1 METLSLLQRHRR
13 DRHKLL
19 EFIFSAGLIRAPS
32 GDSLDLS
39 NVDLDAISVDYV
51 LECVESD
58 AVFDPSAATKRY
70 TEALDY
76 PVMINSSSR
85 NFYFLVSKTE
95 LSGSPPQRSV
105 PQINAK
111 ISSSH
116 SSCLT
121 EQPDNLV
128 GRETNK
134 SGVESNINDL
144 AAVGVSSHPV
154 NNAYMLSLNLPT
166 LTTGLSDDD
175 MRETAYEVLV
185 ASFILSGGEIRLF
198 EKKKKEKRSR
208 FLKGLRSKRDELNS
222 GSEPEDCHI
231 DLLDVIR
238 VQMEISEAMDVCT
251 KQGLR
256 RFGEKK
262 MHEQTDVPLIS
273 LELLGAISR
282 SDVPTERSY
291 KQWHKRQANI
301 LEELLMIS
309 VDLVSD
315 VHATLG
321 MLLSKLRNIEEWVL
335 NTSPDGRA
343 EILTAIKR
351 YASKFSNM
359 PRKFGIRNETYYW
372 TRSFHFNI
380 NLYEK
385 LLCSIFDVLEDGQIL
400 EEAEEI
406 IAFLKLT
413 WSTLG
418 IIQKVHDAL
427 YAWVLFRQFVRTG
440 EGRLLKYA
448 VVEVQKV
455 VSGKDGEGIEEAYM
469 SSLICSV
476 EAHGSKRFLNL
487 VDAVLFDINKWCHNQ
502 LEDYHLHFSQKRG
515 APTGRARSAGLKGSN
530 GTKNGVKMDLNS
542 KPKANPI
549 QSASWWSTMDHL
561 VHKKDKLATLESIL
575 TLAILCGSHFAD
587 EFAEIKYIIPL
598 AGDGTT
604 SILVH
609 SFIEKSIQAAYKR
622 VRNVVDAKSKLEG
635 KHSLTM
641 LGNELKL
648 IAEKECTTF
657 IPLLCRQYPDAGI
670 LAAVLLHRL
679 YGEQLDP
686 FLQGVSQF
694 SESIREVLA
703 AANCLERYLSRIVRS
718 VQNCVGSPIIN
729 YLHPYQY
736 LSTQIQ
742 QICAPLILQWLHTQ
756 HDIILEWTK
765 RAIQIETVDQFFN
778 LNLPMDMI
786 HLRSL
791 LIGIVRSLDSYLQ
804 YMVNQQVDKH
814 MLYPSPPAL
823 TRYKVSINPFA
834 KKRSMEHA
842 FLEEK
847 ITKQLND
854 LTVPTLCVKLN
865 TLHYIR
871 DQLDTLED
879 SVKQTWELAQSGQ
892 IFGTVKQDSSI
903 SSESVDELF
912 TIFDDV
918 RRSAIDA
925 SDTITDFIGTRV
937 IFWDMRDS
945 FLFSLYQGRVESA
958 RFEIFLPL
966 LDGALDYICDL
977 IIETLRDQVVSS
989 IYQASMEGYVW
1000 VLLDGGP
1007 SRVFSES
1014 DVTMMQ
1020 EDLNVLKDFFIANGQ
1035 GLPHVIV
1042 EKEAR
1047 LAQQIVDL
1055 YALKTNSII
1064 EMLISASEQIS
1075 YYPESKKPGQRC
1087 ANGAE
1092 TLLRV
1097 LCHKKDEV
1105 ASRFLKVHYKLP
1117 KSSDYED
1124 VVGKEPALKSS
1135 LIEDM
1140 LKSNTSFNWTEKG
1153 QRGFRMMKK
1162 KFQEATF
1169 EIPRAP
1175 CLF

>member
-502 LEDYHLHFSQKRG
+502 LEDYHLHFSQ
-515 APTGRARSAGLKGSN
+515 
-530 GTKNGVKMDLNS
+530 
-542 KPKANPI
+542 
-549 QSASWWSTMDHL
+549 
-561 VHKKDKLATLESIL
+561 DKLATLESIL

-729 YLHPYQY
+729 YLHPY
-736 LSTQIQ
+736 QIQ

>member
-1 METLSLLQRHRR
+1 METLFLLQRHRR
-13 DRHKLL
+13 DRRKLL
-19 EFIFSAGLIRAPS
+19 EFILSAGLIRTPS

-39 NVDLDAISVDYV
+39 DVDLDTISVDYV
-51 LECVESD
+51 LECVKSGG
-58 AVFDPSAATKRY
+58 VFDPSAANKRY
-70 TEALDY
+70 IEALDY

-85 NFYFLVSKTE
+85 NFYFLRSKTE
-95 LSGSPPQRSV
+95 LSGSPPRRIV
-105 PQINAK
+105 PQIKVK

-121 EQPDNLV
+121 EQPDHLV
-128 GRETNK
+128 GSETNK
-134 SGVESNINDL
+134 SGVESNISDL
-144 AAVGVSSHPV
+144 TAADVHSHPA
-154 NNAYMLSLNLPT
+154 NDAYMPSLNLPT
-166 LTTGLSDDD
+166 LTTDNFVGCLSKLISSFKILEGLSDDD

-185 ASFILSGGEIRLF
+185 ASFILSRGEVRLF

-222 GSEPEDCHI
+222 RSEPEDCHI

-238 VQMEISEAMDVCT
+238 VQMEISEAMDVRT
-251 KQGLR
+251 KRGLR
-256 RFGEKK
+256 HFGEKK
-262 MHEQTDVPLIS
+262 MHEQIDVPQIS
-273 LELLGAISR
+273 LELLSAISR
-282 SDVPTERSY
+282 SDFPTERSY
-291 KQWHKRQANI
+291 TQWQKRQANI
-301 LEELLMIS
+301 LEELLMTS
-309 VDLVSD
+309 VDFVSD
-315 VHATLG
+315 VHAALS

-343 EILTAIKR
+343 EILTDIKQ

-372 TRSFHFNI
+372 TSSFHFNI

-385 LLCSIFDVLEDGQIL
+385 LLCSIFDVLEDGQIV

-406 IAFLKLT
+406 IAVLKLT

-418 IIQKVHDAL
+418 IIQKMHNAL

-440 EGRLLKYA
+440 EARLLRYA

-476 EAHGSKRFLNL
+476 DAYGSTRLLNL
-487 VDAVLFDINKWCHNQ
+487 VDAVLFDISKWCHNQ
-502 LEDYHLHFSQKRG
+502 LEDYHLHFSQDK
-515 APTGRARSAGLKGSN
+515 SA
-530 GTKNGVKMDLNS
+530 MF
-542 KPKANPI
+542 
-549 QSASWWSTMDHL
+549 
-561 VHKKDKLATLESIL
+561 ESVL
-575 TLAILCGSHFAD
+575 TLAILCGSCFAD
-587 EFAEIKYIIPL
+587 EFAEIKYIIPM
-598 AGDGTT
+598 AGDGTA
-604 SILVH
+604 SILAH

-622 VRNVVDAKSKLEG
+622 VHNVWDAKAKLEG
-635 KHSLTM
+635 KHPLTM
-641 LGNELKL
+641 LADELKL

-657 IPLLCRQYPDAGI
+657 LPLLCRQYPDAGI
-670 LAAVLLHRL
+670 LASVLLHQL
-679 YGEQLDP
+679 YGEQLAP
-686 FLQGVSQF
+686 FLEGVSQF
-694 SESIREVLA
+694 SESVREVLA
-703 AANCLERYLSRIVRS
+703 AADRLERYLFHIVRS
-718 VQNCVGSPIIN
+718 VRNCVGSPIIN
-729 YLHPYQY
+729 YLHPY
-736 LSTQIQ
+736 QIQ

-765 RAIQIETVDQFFN
+765 RAIQIEDWEPLSSQQRQTTSIIEVFRIIEEIVDQFFN
-778 LNLPMDMI
+778 LNLPMDTI

-804 YMVNQQVDKH
+804 YMVNQQVDKR

-823 TRYKVSINPFA
+823 TRYKESINPFT
-834 KKRSMEHA
+834 KKRSAEHA
-842 FLEEK
+842 FIEEK
-847 ITKQLND
+847 IARQLND
-854 LTVPTLCVKLN
+854 LTVLKLCVKLN
-865 TLHYIR
+865 TLHYVR

-879 SVKQTWELAQSGQ
+879 SVKQSWELAQSGQ
-892 IFGTVKQDSSI
+892 TFGAAEQDLSI
-903 SSESVDELF
+903 SSEPVDELF
-912 TIFDDV
+912 TIFDDI
-918 RRSAIDA
+918 RRSAVDA
-925 SDTITDFIGTRV
+925 SDTITDFIGARV

-945 FLFSLYQGRVESA
+945 FLFSLYQGSVESA
-958 RFEIFLPL
+958 RFEIFIPL
-966 LDGALDYICDL
+966 LDGVLDYICDL
-977 IIETLRDQVVSS
+977 IIDTLRDQVVSS
-989 IYQASMEGYVW
+989 ICQASMVLEGYVW

-1007 SRVFSES
+1007 SRVFSDS

-1042 EKEAR
+1042 EKDAR
-1047 LAQQIVDL
+1047 LAQQIIDL
-1055 YALKTNSII
+1055 YSLKASTII
-1064 EMLISASEQIS
+1064 EMLMSASEHVS

-1087 ANGAE
+1087 ANDAE

-1124 VVGKEPALKSS
+1124 VLGKEPALKSS

-1162 KFQEATF
+1162 KFQEATS
-1169 EIPRAP
+1169 EIRHAP
-1175 CLF
+1175 W